1 MVVASAEDHWLQVG
15 AIEKARSIVA
25 LAGGSTADRILE
37 VGAGSGA
44 ILRELDRLK
53 FGRQYWACEPSQKLY
68 EQLMRTNIERLVE
81 AHPTTLEDSP
91 MVDNHFD
98 LVVLSHVLEHVVAPG
113 QLLARC
119 LALAPR
125 VVLEVPLEGSVVAR
139 FRATLIRR
147 RRWPNAAGHIHFFSK
162 RSTHELVSHAG
173 GQVISGRAY
182 FPLAAY
188 QHQANDP
195 VRRAIVRVARIS
207 PPLGRLYHAH
217 LALLI
222 VPRHVDIS
230 DAHDSFYNPAGAP
243 TV

>member
-1 MVVASAEDHWLQVG
+1 MVPASGEDHWLQVG

-53 FGRQYWACEPSQKLY
+53 FGRQYWACEPSQQLY
-68 EQLMRTNIERLVE
+68 EQLMRANIGRLVE

-125 VVLEVPLEGSVVAR
+125 VVLEVPLEGSIVAR

-147 RRWPNAAGHIHFFSK
+147 RRWPNAAGHIHFFSQ

-173 GQVISGRAY
+173 GQSS
-182 FPLAAY
+182 AA
-188 QHQANDP
+188 ARTSP
-195 VRRAIVRVARIS
+195 WRLTSIRRPTQFGAQSSEWLESLRRLDASIMRIW
-207 PPLGRLYHAH
+207 LFL
-217 LALLI
+217 
-222 VPRHVDIS
+222 
-230 DAHDSFYNPAGAP
+230 
-243 TV
+243 